1 MAGER
6 QRLPSGVGCVFATVI
21 GMGWERRAACAG
33 PRLKLVRNVT
43 SFLYVAAAAAAVT
56 LTLPAD
62 AAATPPARV
71 QVLVTPATSV
81 TAARWSVSALGGDVQ
96 LVRDGAVQALVRPA
110 QLGEL
115 RRSSAVAAVAP
126 APVASADVVT
136 SEGVSRIGAELLQR
150 QGLDGAGVR
159 IAILDQA
166 FGPVADLDALAG
178 SELPALARQHR
189 RSFDATYGLAGR
201 DYYGN
206 ASRHGEMLAEI
217 AYDLAPGA
225 DYWLVNYRTSAEFD
239 EAVDHLLDEVHP
251 DVVIHANSFLFGP
264 FDGSGWFA
272 RRVDAAAAK
281 GVLWVNSVG
290 NYGDRHY
297 EGTFQDLDGDG
308 SYDVPGFGDVVPV
321 SFAPGEHAGCDLSWP
336 AADPSGQNG
345 YALGLFEDPNATV
358 PALDPR
364 TGQAIVS
371 TFVSDPEPHVT
382 LGPADLPHPGA
393 LYLRIWR
400 VGAPA
405 DGRLTLFCRF
415 ALPVGMRQASSS
427 VPTPGDARG
436 ALSVGAFDAASFAP
450 EAYSSQGPT
459 DDGRLKPDLSAPT
472 NVSITGRTCGGTS
485 CATPHVAAAAALVW
499 QQVAAA
505 GGPGSVASRVAAR
518 LESSAFDAGDPGPDE
533 LYGAGRLRF
542 DVTPPTLGQTS
553 PPNGALTAG
562 TVALTLPLADD
573 GVLDRA
579 VLTVDGLPLPLA
591 LGTDGFVRANLD
603 TGALP
608 DGRHALQLTAS
619 DRVGNASA
627 FALSLVSDNTPPALR
642 LAGPMRALAGAP
654 VRVRVTSSDR
664 GSGVTAAPDV
674 AFGDGRRARA
684 AQATHRYVAAGW
696 RTVTAT
702 VFDHA
707 GNRSSAHLRL
717 RIAELATVL
726 RGRTLW
732 VSVGRRDAV
741 VVRVKRG
748 RKVVQTVRKT
758 LKPGAHRIQLE
769 RRLKPG
775 RYAVSVSAR
784 GSTLARTLVVRRTVH
799 R

>member
-1 MAGER
+1 M
-6 QRLPSGVGCVFATVI
+6 
-21 GMGWERRAACAG
+21 
-33 PRLKLVRNVT
+33 RNVT
-43 SFLYVAAAAAAVT
+43 RFLHVAVAAAGVT
-56 LTLPAD
+56 LTLSAD
-62 AAATPPARV
+62 AAAAPPAPV

-81 TAARWSVSALGGDVQ
+81 TAASWSVSALGGEVQ
-96 LVRDGAVQALVRPA
+96 LVRDGAVQALVTPA
-110 QLGEL
+110 ELREL

-126 APVASADVVT
+126 APVASADTVT

-150 QGLDGAGVR
+150 QGLDGSGVR

-166 FGPVADLDALAG
+166 FGAASDLDALAG
-178 SELPALARQHR
+178 SELPPLARQHR
-189 RSFDATYGLAGR
+189 RSFDSTYGLAGR

-239 EAVDHLLDEVHP
+239 EAVDYLLDDVHP

-264 FDGSGWFA
+264 FDGTGWFA
-272 RRVDAAAAK
+272 RRVDAAAAQ

-297 EGTFQDLDGDG
+297 EGTYQDLDGDG
-308 SYDVPGFGDVVPV
+308 SYDVPGFGDAVPV
-321 SFAPGEHAGCDLSWP
+321 SFATGEHAGCDLSWP
-336 AADPSGQNG
+336 STDPSGQNG
-345 YALGLFEDPNATV
+345 YALGLFEDPDATV

-371 TFVSDPEPHVT
+371 TFVADPEPHVT
-382 LGPADLPHPGA
+382 LGPADLPHAGT
-393 LYLRIWR
+393 LYLRIWK
-400 VGAPA
+400 VGAPT

-436 ALSVGAFDAASFAP
+436 SFSVGAFDAASFAP

-459 DDGRLKPDLSAPT
+459 DDGRLKPDISAPT

-485 CATPHVAAAAALVW
+485 CATPHVAGAAALIW
-499 QQVAAA
+499 KQVAAA

-518 LESSAFDAGDPGPDE
+518 LQSTAFDAGDPGPDE

-542 DVTPPTLGQTS
+542 DVTPPTLGQVS
-553 PPNGALTAG
+553 PPDGALTAG
-562 TVALTLPLADD
+562 KVALALPLADD
-573 GVLDRA
+573 GVLDGA

-591 LGTDGFVRANLD
+591 LGSDGVVRATLD

-608 DGRHALQLTAS
+608 DGRHALQLSAS
-619 DRVGNASA
+619 DRVGNASV
-627 FALSLVSDNTPPALR
+627 FAISLVSDNTPPALR
-642 LAGPMRALAGAP
+642 LSAPARALAGAR
-654 VRVRVTSSDR
+654 VRVRVSSSDQ
-664 GSGVTAAPDV
+664 GSGLTAPPDV

-684 AQATHRYVAAGW
+684 ATATHRYAAAGW
-696 RTVTAT
+696 RTITAT

-707 GNRSSAHLRL
+707 GNRSSVHLRV
-717 RIAELATVL
+717 RVAELATAL
-726 RGRTLW
+726 RGRAVW
-732 VSVGRRDAV
+732 VSLGRRDAV

-748 RKVVQTVRKT
+748 RKVVQTIRKT
-758 LKPGAHRIQLE
+758 LKPGAHRIQL
-769 RRLKPG
+769 RKRLKPG
-775 RYAVSVSAR
+775 RYSVSVAAR
-784 GSTLARTLVVRRTVH
+784 KSTVTRALLVRPLKH
-799 R
+799 